1 MLVICI
7 MTIFVRRLAFLLLFL
22 NLTVASA
29 KQNIE
34 SVQLDYVPLDT
45 SVECNRI
52 FFKSSQ
58 SNNAN
63 TIYMIPKPILGTGV
77 KGAKVYYISRLP
89 NNKYQLKVNFY
100 FPRND
105 ESIPSSSAIL
115 ARKDLQYCN
124 YDRVK
129 SFLNQNVK
137 DQNQWITTIT
147 KIPVTGIQINIDGIK
162 ATSYSGKKPG
172 SDDQLD
178 IYDYDGKVVTAMFEI
193 TEEESLYFQ
202 SNLISSEGITAKVK
216 FHFQARS
223 RQSSISAKINSESL
237 VQNLTA
243 QLKGSKTKY
252 ISTAQFDAFL
262 QRSVDNRSV
271 EIISQNATPE
281 MLSKITQIISDKVFS
296 EIALANSQKSL
307 PTKTEQ
313 SKKDSAASGGLV
325 DINLAINV
333 IQTKINQTIN
343 FDFVSN
349 PESSVAQTDL
359 RLQTDRLNDPNLA
372 EIRLTAG
379 NADPTTSIYVN
390 QNQEFTISLPYWYTE
405 KTKYLASTKYLSLS
419 EIQKFN
425 LANYFPIILSQNMSI
440 TNLTI
445 NGTTLAQGR
454 YTPLSDFNSI
464 PYPNKY
470 RWKITEYF
478 PETSKSGSGNFNNL
492 TLSAL
497 ANLPIY
503 ISFSNF
509 GDGLMIKLTDLLK
522 TNEFVAA
529 EFIESTGQ
537 IVILA
542 KKDLGTL
549 RFRSRFNTSEYLKK
563 TRLPQ
568 PMVEYS
574 FEKIDLFDNRTLIQ
588 KVVAK
593 QDEQAI
599 VEQKTIA
606 VTITRPKNRIFS
618 NLFSNQQTNR
628 SLKTNSKPI
637 KSGNYEE
644 VEAPIIKP

>member
-1 MLVICI
+1 MSIH
-7 MTIFVRRLAFLLLFL
+7 TRIFMFFIVLS
-22 NLTVASA
+22 NLTMASA

-52 FFKSSQ
+52 FFRSSQ
-58 SNNAN
+58 SNSAN
-63 TIYMIPKPILGTGV
+63 TIYMIPKPVLGTGV

-105 ESIPSSSAIL
+105 ESPTVNSAIL

-137 DQNQWITTIT
+137 DQNQLITTIT
-147 KIPVTGIQINIDGIK
+147 KIPATGIQINIDGIK

-172 SDDQLD
+172 SDEQLD
-178 IYDYDGKVVTAMFEI
+178 IYEYDGKVVTALFEI
-193 TEEESLYFQ
+193 SEEESLYFQ

-223 RQSSISAKINSESL
+223 RQSSISARINSESL
-237 VQNLTA
+237 VQNLTT
-243 QLKGSKTKY
+243 QLKANKIKY
-252 ISTAQFDAFL
+252 ISATQLDAFL

-281 MLSKITQIISDKVFS
+281 MLSKITQIISDKVLN

-307 PTKTEQ
+307 PAKVDQ
-313 SKKDSAASGGLV
+313 SKNTSTANNGLI
-325 DINLAINV
+325 DINLVLNV

-359 RLQTDRLNDPNLA
+359 KLQTDRLNDPNLA
-372 EIRLTAG
+372 EVQLTAG
-379 NADPTTSIYVN
+379 KTDPTTSISVS
-390 QNQEFTISLPYWYTE
+390 QNQEFTISLPYWHTE
-405 KTKYLASTKYLSLS
+405 KTKYIGSTKYLSLS

-425 LANYFPIILSQNMSI
+425 LASYFPIILSENMSI
-440 TNLTI
+440 VNLTI
-445 NGTTLAQGR
+445 NGTPLAQGR
-454 YTPLSDFNSI
+454 YTPLSEINNI

-478 PETSKSGSGNFNNL
+478 PETSKISSGNFSNL
-492 TLSAL
+492 KLSTL

-509 GDGLMIKLTDLLK
+509 SDGLMIKLSDLLK
-522 TNEFVAA
+522 PNEFVQA

-537 IVILA
+537 IIVLA
-542 KKDLGTL
+542 KKDLGIL
-549 RFRSRFNTSEYLKK
+549 RFRSRFNTPEYIKK
-563 TRLPQ
+563 TALPQ
-568 PMVEYS
+568 PMIEYS
-574 FEKIDLFDNRTLIQ
+574 FEKIDIFDNRTLIQ
-588 KVVAK
+588 KVIVK
-593 QDEQAI
+593 QEDHAI
-599 VEQKTIA
+599 TEQKTVA
-606 VTITRPKNRIFS
+606 VTITRPKNRVFS
-618 NLFSNQQTNR
+618 SLFSNQQTNR
-628 SLKTNSKPI
+628 SLKTNSNSV
-637 KSGNYEE
+637 KSNNYQEA
-644 VEAPIIKP
+644 EAPIIKP